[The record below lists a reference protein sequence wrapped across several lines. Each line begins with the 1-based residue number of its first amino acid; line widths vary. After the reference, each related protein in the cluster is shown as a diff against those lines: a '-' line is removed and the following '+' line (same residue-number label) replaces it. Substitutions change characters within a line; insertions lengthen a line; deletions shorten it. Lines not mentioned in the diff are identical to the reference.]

1 MTEIQGNNRFWF
13 EIGGCELS
21 GVDSS
26 SMCAHLL
33 TLFEPTTNYKWLKCE
48 DGIYRC
54 ALTCCGR
61 SVRGGSITKAP
72 IKMIADDDKIQ

>member
-21 GVDSS
+21 GVNCS

-33 TLFEPTTNYKWLKCE
+33 TLFEPTTNYKWLNARMVFIDVLLLAEVAPCE
-48 DGIYRC
+48 AVLLPKR
-54 ALTCCGR
+54 L
-61 SVRGGSITKAP
+61 SK
-72 IKMIADDDKIQ
+72 